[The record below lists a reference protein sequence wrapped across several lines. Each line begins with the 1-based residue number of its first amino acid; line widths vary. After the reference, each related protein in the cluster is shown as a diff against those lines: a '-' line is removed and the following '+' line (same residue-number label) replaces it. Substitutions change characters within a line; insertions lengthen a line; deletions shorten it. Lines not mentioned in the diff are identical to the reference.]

1 MLIFKIPKFFKIL
14 FLKSYGNI
22 KKRFDKHSGK
32 YHNNND

>member
-1 MLIFKIPKFFKIL
+1 MLIFKIPKFFKICIV
-14 FLKSYGNI
+14 NI